1 MTHIKASQK
10 VFEIAPIGMYARTT
24 QGWADMFENTGRFTD
39 RSRRDRFMP
48 PDPFQISRIVHLFD
62 NAATVGFA
70 VFMSLWAT
78 MFMEFWKRKQA
89 TLAWEWNLADLD
101 YGMVSEDSI

>member
-48 PDPFQISRIVHLFD
+48 PDPFQISRPQEIYFERALLSKGIQLRELFGGAIKIMIE
-62 NAATVGFA
+62 NWVASSE
-70 VFMSLWAT
+70 SLRT
-78 MFMEFWKRKQA
+78 TNESSFQ
-89 TLAWEWNLADLD
+89 
-101 YGMVSEDSI
+101 